1 LKSIASAPG
10 KVILFGEH
18 FVVHGLQ
25 AVLGAIDKHVT
36 VTSSKTDDGVITI
49 ESILGNTTIKNSTS
63 IENVDKKF
71 RPFVYIA
78 KKTFEKFEN
87 SGINIKIDSQIPS
100 GVGLGSSSA
109 CCVAA
114 TASVMNLFAKPSREE
129 ILRMSI
135 DAEKTI
141 FPNTS

>member
-1 LKSIASAPG
+1 MKSIASAPG

-36 VTSSKTDDGVITI
+36 VTSSKTDDEIITI

-71 RPFVYIA
+71 RPFGYFGDIV
-78 KKTFEKFEN
+78 F
-87 SGINIKIDSQIPS
+87 IN
-100 GVGLGSSSA
+100 
-109 CCVAA
+109 
-114 TASVMNLFAKPSREE
+114 FAKVSFFAFCNMRQ
-129 ILRMSI
+129 SN
-135 DAEKTI
+135 KK
-141 FPNTS
+141 